1 VGTDSSDPLSDELKY
16 EKPTRTVSL
25 RKGVTVVRFKAETT
39 PKSFQGKIKVAV
51 TLGGA
56 TKGINIKD
64 SEPKDYIAELT
75 VIDP

>member
-1 VGTDSSDPLSDELKY
+1 M
-16 EKPTRTVSL
+16 SL
-25 RKGVTVVRFKAETT
+25 EKGVTVVRFKAETT
-39 PKSFQGKIKVAV
+39 LKSFQGKIKVAV

-56 TKGINIKD
+56 TKGVSIKD